1 MSKTWRKRIHVLA
14 SVLLV
19 LVIAVFTMV
28 PLYWILNTSF
38 KEPGTEFRIP
48 VEYWPAKF
56 SIQAY
61 KDVVG
66 PGFRIQDAIRNSV
79 IVSSTVTV
87 AALFFG
93 SLAAYTI
100 ARLRF
105 KYKIQSLIFMQIAGM
120 MPAIITIAPT
130 FVLIRAMGLL
140 AKLPGLILPNIAY
153 CIPVTSWLMAAYFA
167 ALPFELEDA
176 GKMDGYT
183 PFGVFWRVIMPLS
196 APGLFSAGVVA
207 FLGSWGEFMLALTVG
222 MGLRTMQTVPVAI
235 LGFSRNFDLQWAWV
249 SAGVVISLAP
259 VILMVVVF
267 QRWVIRGLT
276 AGAIK
281 Y

>member
-1 MSKTWRKRIHVLA
+1 MSKAWRQRIHVLT
-14 SVLLV
+14 SVFLVLL
-19 LVIAVFTMV
+19 IGVFTMT
-28 PLYWILNTSF
+28 PLYWIVNTSL

-48 VEYWPAKF
+48 LEYWPAKV
-56 SIQAY
+56 SLQAY
-61 KDVVG
+61 RDVLG
-66 PGFRIQDAIRNSV
+66 PNFRIQDAIRNSV
-79 IVSSTVTV
+79 IVSSSVTV

-105 KYKIQSLIFMQIAGM
+105 KYKIQSLMFMQVAGM

-130 FVLIRAMGLL
+130 FVLIRSLGLL
-140 AKLPGLILPNIAY
+140 GKLPGLILPNIAY
-153 CIPVTSWLMAAYFA
+153 CIPVVSWLMAAYFA

-183 PFGVFWRVIMPLS
+183 PFGVFWRVIMPL
-196 APGLFSAGVVA
+196 ATPGLFSAGVIA
-207 FLGSWGEFMLALTVG
+207 FLGSWGEFMLALTIG
-222 MGLRTMQTVPVAI
+222 MGVRTMQTVPVAI

-249 SAGVVISLAP
+249 SAGVVMSLAP
-259 VILMVVVF
+259 IILLVVVF